1 MLFTETELPGAFIIE
16 LDEKRDDRGF
26 FARTYCAREF
36 EQHGLVSRI
45 SQCNL
50 SFNHRRGTLRGL
62 HYQNEPTAEA
72 KYVRCIAGAI
82 FQVMVDLRPGSP
94 TFHQYVSVE
103 LSAANRR
110 AVFLPRMFAAGY
122 QTLADN
128 TEVLYQ
134 VSEFFTPESEGGLR
148 YDEPA
153 IGIEWPLPIAEIS
166 AKDQA
171 WPYLPAVAAGA
182 AADAS

>member
-1 MLFTETELPGAFIIE
+1 MRFIETELPGAFVIE
-16 LDEKRDDRGF
+16 LEEKRDDRGF
-26 FARTYCAREF
+26 FARTYDAREF

-62 HYQNEPTAEA
+62 HYQGEPTAEA
-72 KYVRCIAGAI
+72 KLVRCIAGAI
-82 FQVMVDLRPGSP
+82 FQVLVDLRPGSP
-94 TFHQYVSVE
+94 TFHRHVTVE
-103 LSAANRR
+103 LTAANRR

-134 VSEFFTPESEGGLR
+134 VSEFHTPESEGGIR
-148 YDEPA
+148 FDEPA
-153 IGIEWPLPIAEIS
+153 IGIEWPLPISEIS

-171 WPYLPAVAAGA
+171 WPYLSAVAVAAGEP
-182 AADAS
+182 S

>member
-1 MLFTETELPGAFIIE
+1 MQFIETALPGAFVIE
-16 LDEKRDDRGF
+16 LEERRDDRGF

-62 HYQNEPTAEA
+62 HYQAEPTAEA
-72 KYVRCIAGAI
+72 KLVRCISGAI
-82 FQVMVDLRPGSP
+82 FQVLVDLRPGSP
-94 TFHQYVSVE
+94 TYRQFVTVE

-128 TEVLYQ
+128 AEVLYQ
-134 VSEFFTPESEGGLR
+134 VSEFHTPDAERGLR

-153 IGIEWPLPIAEIS
+153 IGIAWPLPISEIS
-166 AKDQA
+166 AKDAA
-171 WPYLPAVAAGA
+171 WPYLSTDDP
-182 AADAS
+182 S

>member
-1 MLFTETELPGAFIIE
+1 MRFTETKLPGAYVIE
-16 LDEKRDDRGF
+16 LEERGDDRGF

-62 HYQNEPTAEA
+62 HYQAEPTAEA

-82 FQVMVDLRPGSP
+82 FQVMVDLRPDSP
-94 TFHQYVSVE
+94 TLHQFVTIE
-103 LSAANRR
+103 LSAANRK
-110 AVFLPRMFAAGY
+110 AVFLPRNFAAGY

-134 VSEFFTPESEGGLR
+134 VSEFYTPESERGLR
-148 YDEPA
+148 YDEPT
-153 IGIEWPLPIAEIS
+153 IGIEWPLEIAEIS

-171 WPYLPAVAAGA
+171 WPYLS
-182 AADAS
+182 ADAS

>member
-1 MLFTETELPGAFIIE
+1 
-16 LDEKRDDRGF
+16 
-26 FARTYCAREF
+26 
-36 EQHGLVSRI
+36 
-45 SQCNL
+45 
-50 SFNHRRGTLRGL
+50 
-62 HYQNEPTAEA
+62 
-72 KYVRCIAGAI
+72 
-82 FQVMVDLRPGSP
+82 MVDLRPGSP
-94 TFHQYVSVE
+94 TFHRYVSVE

-153 IGIEWPLPIAEIS
+153 FGIEWPLPIAEIS

-182 AADAS
+182 AGDAS

>member
-1 MLFTETELPGAFIIE
+1 MQFTETALPGAFIVE
-16 LDEKRDDRGF
+16 LQEHRDDRGF

-62 HYQNEPTAEA
+62 HYQAEPTAEA
-72 KYVRCIAGAI
+72 KLVRCIAGAI
-82 FQVMVDLRPGSP
+82 FQVLVDLRPGSP
-94 TFHQYVSVE
+94 TFHQFVTVE
-103 LSAANRR
+103 LTAANRR

-122 QTLADN
+122 QTLADDS
-128 TEVLYQ
+128 EVLYQ
-134 VSEFFTPESEGGLR
+134 VSEFHTPESERGIR

-153 IGIEWPLPIAEIS
+153 IGIEWPLPISEIS
-166 AKDQA
+166 PKDQA
-171 WPYLPAVAAGA
+171 WPYLVAEGVR
-182 AADAS
+182 